1 MFSICR
7 SHLPRPVDVTAREA
21 EAQQKIEKE
30 RDEVREKVAHAP
42 MSRTSSRTGSQR
54 PTPPTSA
61 PASNVQSPTSP
72 QAESRGLPPSNVR
85 PSFSFASAA
94 AGRKDSTDSVPK
106 DDVSKIDDK
115 IDEDEQESTEQ

>member
-1 MFSICR
+1 M
-7 SHLPRPVDVTAREA
+7 TAREA

-30 RDEVREKVAHAP
+30 REDVREKVSHAP

-54 PTPPTSA
+54 PTPPTST
-61 PASNVQSPTSP
+61 PASTVQSPTSP
-72 QAESRGLPPSNVR
+72 QSEPRVLPPANVR
-85 PSFSFASAA
+85 PSISFASAA

-106 DDVSKIDDK
+106 DDVSKISEK

>member
-1 MFSICR
+1 M
-7 SHLPRPVDVTAREA
+7 TAREA

-30 RDEVREKVAHAP
+30 RDDVREKVSHAP
-42 MSRTSSRTGSQR
+42 MSRTSSRTSSQR
-54 PTPPTSA
+54 PTPPAST

-72 QAESRGLPPSNVR
+72 QSESRGLPPANVR
-85 PSFSFASAA
+85 PSISFASAA

-106 DDVSKIDDK
+106 DDVSKISEK